1 MNNIKK
7 AAKFVQSKP
16 DATESKVLIAL
27 AVALETN
34 ADFPVYQL
42 YDMDREAFKL
52 ALGMIDDW
60 RLDRYYLS
68 RLRLLDLDQPT
79 PQSEHNAS

>member
-16 DATESKVLIAL
+16 DSSESKTLIAL

-34 ADFPVYQL
+34 ADFPLHQL
-42 YDMDREAFKL
+42 YEMDRETFKL

-60 RLDRYYLS
+60 RLDRHYLS
-68 RLRLLDLDQPT
+68 RLRLLDLDQPAAA
-79 PQSEHNAS
+79 PVSNAA